1 LENFSRSNFYGK
13 ASLRTEAGVTS
24 MARFSGE
31 LKQNHFYGKFFWR
44 INAGV
49 TAMAQLSGE
58 LRQE

>member
-1 LENFSRSNFYGK
+1 
-13 ASLRTEAGVTS
+13 

-31 LKQNHFYGKFFWR
+31 LKQNPFYGKFFWR
-44 INAGV
+44 INAGI